1 MWQTIGQSRIL
12 ALFQQSLETNEL
24 AHAYLFVGAPHIGKM
39 TLALDLARALNCK
52 GDKPPCSE
60 CDPCRRI
67 SSGKHTDISIIGL
80 ESTVSSGNSKQRV
93 EISINDIKE
102 LQRSANLP
110 PYEGKRKVFI
120 IDGAEDLST
129 EAANCLLKIL
139 EEPPPFVVMLLLTS
153 DERRLLPTVVSRC
166 QRIELKP
173 LPAQEIERMLIDSY
187 KVEKDKARLLARLS
201 RGCLGWALT
210 VLTDDSQLVW
220 RSERLTEMTTL
231 LKAGWERRFAY
242 AARISSDRRTAE
254 ETIQLWLTWWR
265 DVMLAKSGCEQAVT
279 NVDHITEIKKWA
291 QVLSIP
297 ETRGFIGS
305 LQKAMDQIAMNAN
318 LRLVLEVL
326 MLDMPRRR

>member
-12 ALFQQSLETNEL
+12 ALFEHSLKTGDL
-24 AHAYLFVGAPHIGKM
+24 AHAYLVVGAPHIGKM

-52 GDKPPCSE
+52 GDQPPCFE

-67 SSGKHTDISIIGL
+67 SNGKYTDISIIGL
-80 ESTVSSGNSKQRV
+80 ESTGNSGNSKQRT

-102 LQRSANLP
+102 LQRSASLP

-139 EEPPPFVVMLLLTS
+139 EEPPPFVIMLLLTS

-173 LPAQEIERMLIDSY
+173 LPAQEIEKVLIASHG
-187 KVEKDKARLLARLS
+187 VEKGKARLLARLS
-201 RGCLGWALT
+201 CGRLGWALT
-210 VLTDDSQLVW
+210 ALTDDTQLAW
-220 RSERLTEMTTL
+220 RSECLTEMTTL

-254 ETIQLWLTWWR
+254 EMIQLWLTWWR
-265 DVMLAKSGCEQAVT
+265 DVMLAKSGCEQAMT
-279 NVDHITEIKKWA
+279 NVDHTTEIKKWA
-291 QVLSIP
+291 QALSIS

-326 MLDMPRRR
+326 MLDMPRRK